1 MFKILNFIYMKYKL
15 LKELPLADIWDE
27 VEYFESTTEIRK
39 KWVAIAY
46 LHKNLISEWLEE
58 VKEPKTI
65 YDLKKWDKYYVLDD
79 WNEVTK
85 YEVPSNTYFNNPYC
99 RFNFF
104 VTEREAK
111 RNKLLRELATR
122 TDKFFPKK
130 QENYIAIGFKWEAS
144 NCNWTWCPFEYADYH
159 NWLVFRNEEEYNKYI
174 TEETKDL
181 LFNI

>member
-1 MFKILNFIYMKYKL
+1 MKYKL
-15 LKELPLADIWDE
+15 LKELPLAYIWDE

-65 YDLKKWDKYYVLDD
+65 YDLKKGDKYYVLDD

-111 RNKLLRELATR
+111 RHKLLRELDTR
-122 TDKFFPKK
+122 TDKWLPEQWDK
-130 QENYIAIGFKWEAS
+130 YYS
-144 NCNWTWCPFEYADYH
+144 YHLTWCDSWIWQWDNTDIIKYH
-159 NWLVFRNEEEYNKYI
+159 MWLVFRNEEEYNKWI
-174 TEETKDL
+174 TEDNKKL
-181 LFNI
+181 LFEI